1 MKMNLPSAARLA
13 LLLGLLGT
21 SAVLAFEAGRP
32 AFTKRVE
39 TNLLTEP
46 RPLAPLAGKLGYRK
60 KVTVNEVRG
69 GWLRV
74 SDGPTSGWVFAGNL
88 AVNQPVESKGA
99 DGLPL
104 SASETTATA
113 AARPLTPAAND
124 YAVRRNLGEARRDL
138 DWLQAQCKAIT
149 PGEVDAYMQAQ
160 KKGEF
165 Q

>member
-1 MKMNLPSAARLA
+1 MKMNLSSAARLA
-13 LLLGLLGT
+13 VLLGLLGT
-21 SAVLAFEAGRP
+21 SAVLAFEAGH
-32 AFTKRVE
+32 AAYTKRVE

-46 RPLAPLAGKLGYRK
+46 RPLAPLAGKLGYRR
-60 KVTVNEVRG
+60 KVTINEVRG

-74 SDGPTSGWVFAGNL
+74 SDGPAGGWVFAGNL
-88 AVNQPVESKGA
+88 AEKQPEEIKGA

-104 SASETTATA
+104 SASQTTATA

-138 DWLQAQCKAIT
+138 DWLQAQCKALT
-149 PGEVDAYMQAQ
+149 PEEVNAYLQAQ